1 MACRPDSANA
11 RPSSKSESSAYYRRS
26 DSPGAS
32 PRKTILNPSELYRLT
47 RWGIFKNM
55 DQLTFEQVFTFKHLM
70 ASYKRCRRNVS
81 WKTSVQLFDQ
91 NKGLNI
97 IRLYKE
103 LHSGRY
109 KPRNFH
115 EFDIYD
121 RGKKRHIK
129 SVTVKDRVVQRCL
142 CDYFLVPLL
151 TPTLIYDNG
160 ASLKNKGYHFAINRF
175 EHHLRSY
182 FGTYHA
188 PGYILKCDITKY
200 FESINHEH
208 LGNSLREII
217 VDDNLYNLV
226 MAIVKLSGDIG
237 LNIGSQVSQI
247 LAVYA
252 LNDMDHM
259 IKDTFGYK
267 YYGRYQDDFY
277 IFYPNKRVLSN
288 ALLNIDLFCSNI
300 GLQLQ
305 PKKTKIIK
313 MRNAEFLKIK
323 WTLLSD
329 GSIVKK
335 PVHSSLIRMRRKLK
349 KLHRKYSRGDLE
361 LDNIYQSWQ
370 SWNAHV
376 LPMNSYRIRTE
387 VRQLFT
393 NLFKE
398 DPYEIYQANKRR
410 QSSRRRKRSNLCRM
424 AAAKRYILSGR

>member
-1 MACRPDSANA
+1 MN
-11 RPSSKSESSAYYRRS
+11 
-26 DSPGAS
+26 
-32 PRKTILNPSELYRLT
+32 
-47 RWGIFKNM
+47 
-55 DQLTFEQVFTFKHLM
+55 QLTFEQVFTYKHLL

-91 NKGLNI
+91 NKGLNL

-129 SVTVKDRVVQRCL
+129 SVTIKDRVVQRCL

-151 TPTLIYDNG
+151 TPSLIYDNG
-160 ASLKNKGYHFAINRF
+160 ASLKNKGYSFAIRRF
-175 EHHLRSY
+175 ERHLKSY
-182 FGTYHA
+182 FSTYHE
-188 PGYILKCDITKY
+188 PGYMLKCDITKY
-200 FESINHEH
+200 FESISHEH
-208 LGNSLREII
+208 LGNSLREKV
-217 VDDNLYNLV
+217 VDDNLYELT

-252 LNDMDHM
+252 LNDLDHL
-259 IKDTFGYK
+259 IKDVFGYK

-277 IFYPNKRVLSN
+277 IFDPNPRILKN
-288 ALLNIDLFCSNI
+288 ALVNIELLTAHL
-300 GLQLQ
+300 GLQLNS
-305 PKKTKIIK
+305 KKTKIIR

-323 WTLLSD
+323 WSLLSD
-329 GSIVKK
+329 GQIIKK
-335 PVHSSLIRMRRKLK
+335 PVHASLVRMRRKLK
-349 KLHRKYSRGDLE
+349 KLRRKYIRGDLE
-361 LDNIYQSWQ
+361 LVSVYQSWQ

-376 LPMNSYRIRTE
+376 STMNSYRIRTE
-387 VRQLFT
+387 VRQLFI

-424 AAAKRYILSGR
+424 AAAKQHVLSGR